1 MTMHMRNRFKAA
13 RRALASAGIMVA
25 VALTPA
31 CDATEQLLESTDP
44 DLVPPADVNSPD
56 GADGVRLGAMRRWV
70 LTTAGPNANGSES
83 TWLFGGLLADEWGTA
98 STFVQNDQVD
108 TRRTGADNSTVTN
121 AFRALH
127 RVRTA
132 VNQALPLMREWRPN
146 DPTVRLAELYLARA
160 FAEMQ
165 LASDFCNG
173 IPLSDAAGGDGR
185 IIYGEPISV
194 DSVFKLAVITADSGI
209 ALSTGTDTA
218 SVNVLYALRVI
229 RARARMA
236 TATTAAERAA
246 IAGDVTTTLV
256 PTTFSYNH
264 TFSTTT
270 GDNGIWG
277 QPNSNRRYLVGDSV
291 EGNAR
296 NIRVF
301 NAIPFFS
308 AGDPRLPA
316 GLTISGPASNPIR
329 DTAKSQD
336 GLTYSRTTPLY
347 ARTTSVAVAN
357 GIDARLLEA
366 EAQLNAGNVT
376 GANGMIPILNG
387 LRGAARTLG
396 TVTTPVMANLVDP
409 PSGTAV
415 DRENLLFR
423 EAALWTFSRG
433 QRLGNMR
440 RLVRQYGRAATSV
453 YPEGQH
459 YRGTTYGTD
468 LTLPIPQ
475 QELNNP
481 NYPGGCSTTTP

>member
-1 MTMHMRNRFKAA
+1 MMNTMRNRLIAA
-13 RRALASAGIMVA
+13 RRVLAAAGIVA
-25 VALTPA
+25 ATAITLS
-31 CDATEQLLESTDP
+31 CDFAENLLEAVDP
-44 DLVPPADVNSPD
+44 DLVPPENVDSPD

-83 TWLFGGLLADEWGTA
+83 TWLFGGLLVDEWGTA
-98 STFVQNDQVD
+98 STFVQNDQAD
-108 TRRTGADNSTVTN
+108 TRRAGADNGTVTN

-132 VNQALPLMREWRPN
+132 SNQAIQLMRKWRP
-146 DPTVRLAELYLARA
+146 TESTRMAELYLARA

-173 IPLSDAAGGDGR
+173 IPLSDATVPSGQDPYGD
-185 IIYGEPISV
+185 PLSV
-194 DSVFKLAVITADSGI
+194 DSVFRLAIITADSGI
-209 ALSTGTDTA
+209 ALATATDTQTT
-218 SVNVLYALRVI
+218 SIQYALRVI
-229 RARARMA
+229 RARSRMGVA
-236 TATTAAERAA
+236 QSAAERAA
-246 IAGDVTTTLV
+246 VANDVTAALL

-264 TFSTTT
+264 TFSQPT

-316 GLTISGPASNPIR
+316 SFTVSNAGR
-329 DTAKSQD
+329 DTARSQD
-336 GLTYSRTTPLY
+336 GLTLSRTTPIY
-347 ARTTSVAVAN
+347 ARSTSVAVAN

-376 GANGMIPILNG
+376 GTNGMIPILNG
-387 LRGAARTLG
+387 LRGTARTLG
-396 TVTTPVMANLVDP
+396 TVTTPVMASLADP
-409 PSGTAV
+409 GTAAA
-415 DRENLLFR
+415 REDLLFR
-423 EAALWTFSRG
+423 EKAFWTFSRG
-433 QRLGNMR
+433 QRLGDMR
-440 RLVRQYGRAATSV
+440 RLVRQYGRAATTV
-453 YPEGQH
+453 YPEGDH
-459 YRGTTYGTD
+459 YRGGTYGTD
-468 LTLPIPQ
+468 LTLAVPQ

-481 NYPGGCSTTTP
+481 KYQGGCNTTIP